1 MTPSNKFFDLADGIT
16 DELNGGSVL
25 CPVCGCC
32 SLKQTPQ
39 YSPSV
44 FTQAEM
50 ILKGERWTL
59 KEEDMVWV
67 CAGGCTKTER
77 HNPKTKD

>member
-1 MTPSNKFFDLADGIT
+1 MTSSDELFDLEDGII
-16 DELNGGSVL
+16 DETGSVL
-25 CPVCGCC
+25 CPVCHCC
-32 SLKQTPQ
+32 SLNQIPQ
-39 YSPSV
+39 FLPSV

-50 ILKGERWTL
+50 ILKGEEWIP
-59 KEEDMVWV
+59 KQEDMVWV